1 MEITLSK
8 PIIVGKTTVEKVEI
22 KPLTMGDNEDAMAL
36 AVQMGKADNQFTLAL
51 CLLAKATGLSYDKLR
66 TLPMTDGQRLINA
79 MNNAVSGSENPTEA
93 EQAEIKG

>member
-1 MEITLSK
+1 MEVTLSK

-66 TLPMTDGQRLINA
+66 ALPMTDGQRLINA
-79 MNNAVSGSENPTEA
+79 MNSVATTDENPTTA
-93 EQAEIKG
+93 EQAAIKA

>member
-8 PIIVGKTTVEKVEI
+8 PITVGKTTVEKVEI
-22 KPLTMGDNEDAMAL
+22 KPLTLGDNEDAMAL

-66 TLPMTDGQRLINA
+66 SLPMSDGQRLINA
-79 MNNAVSGSENPTEA
+79 MNNVASGDENPINA

>member
-22 KPLTMGDNEDAMAL
+22 KPLTLGDNEDAMAL

-51 CLLAKATGLSYDKLR
+51 CLLSKATGISYDKLR
-66 TLPMTDGQRLINA
+66 ALPMVDGQNLINA
-79 MNNAVSGSENPTEA
+79 MNAAVNENPTEA
-93 EQAEIKG
+93 EPAAEKA